1 MKIQNHIMK
10 FVADG
15 GDSMEALFRSFKDLY
30 SHALS
35 KSGVKGLTFENLDYS
50 EKEKAVSSAMVEEI
64 IRRANLPAD
73 AKNDLEKYVNYPTMA
88 WATFAVISN
97 LVDSIIP
104 VSLDT
109 AIGNWAEIQY
119 NPGYGNV
126 YEFRT
131 RFNGFLKVTKFSR
144 GKRLAELQRT
154 NVGVFR
160 LTPELHAL
168 SADVD
173 LYRLIMGIDSVA
185 DLAILVARSMTN
197 AIAQET
203 LIAFSGAVANLPD
216 DPDLGLVATG
226 YTQQDL
232 MQIAGRVQAWTGGAT
247 PMVIGTRLALS
258 YVLPSEATPLID
270 TDSRYVENGYLTTA
284 FGLPMFVLPQVAG
297 AEPFGTALSDEYIYI
312 MPVENKPVKVAIGGE
327 MQAVDN
333 GRMFADLKTVVS
345 LFKEFAVGIPTD
357 PVFGAIKVTGES
369 VGAG

>member
-1 MKIQNHIMK
+1 MKTQNHIMK

-35 KSGVKGLTFENLDYS
+35 KSGVKGLTFENLDYA
-50 EKEKAVSSAMVEEI
+50 EKEKAVSSAMVDEI
-64 IRRANLPAD
+64 IRRANLPAE

-97 LVDSIIP
+97 LVDSVMP

-154 NVGVFR
+154 NAGVFR

-168 SADVD
+168 SVDVD

-185 DLAILVARSMTN
+185 DLAILVSRSMLN

-203 LIAFSGAVANLPD
+203 LIAFEGAVASLPTGAA
-216 DPDLGLVATG
+216 GLKATG
-226 YTQQDL
+226 YTQQTL
-232 MQIAGRVQAWTGGAT
+232 MEIAGRVQAWTGGGT
-247 PMVIGTRLALS
+247 PMVIGTRVALS
-258 YVLPSEATPLID
+258 HIVPDTVSPLLNM
-270 TDSRYVENGYLTTA
+270 DSSYVEYGYLTTA

-297 AEPFGTALSDEYIYI
+297 ATPYETAISDGWIYI
-312 MPVENKPVKVAIGGE
+312 MPVDNKPVKVALGGE

-333 GRMFADLKTVVS
+333 GRMFADLKTVVT
-345 LFKEFAVGIPTD
+345 LYKEFAVGVPIT
-357 PVFGAIKVTGES
+357 PVFGAIEIS
-369 VGAG
+369 

>member
-1 MKIQNHIMK
+1 MKTQNHIMK

-30 SHALS
+30 AHALS

-64 IRRANLPAD
+64 IRRANLPDEAR
-73 AKNDLEKYVNYPTMA
+73 NDLEKYINYPTMA

-97 LVDSIIP
+97 LVDSVMP

-109 AIGNWAEIQY
+109 VIGNWAEIQY

-154 NVGVFR
+154 NAGVFR

-185 DLAILVARSMTN
+185 DLAMLVARSMTN

-203 LIAFSGAVANLPD
+203 LIAFNSAVATLPTGTS
-216 DPDLGLVATG
+216 GLLVNG

-232 MQIAGRVQAWTGGAT
+232 MALAGRVQAWTGGGT

-258 YVLPSEATPLID
+258 KVLPTGTSPLVAID
-270 TDSRYVENGYLTTA
+270 SNYVQYGYLTTA

-297 AEPFGTALSDEYIYI
+297 ANPYETAIPDDYIYI
-312 MPVENKPVKVAIGGE
+312 MPLDNKPVKVALGGE

-333 GRMFADLKTVVS
+333 GRMFADLKTVVT
-345 LFKEFAVGIPTD
+345 LYKEFAVGVPIT
-357 PVFGAIKVTGES
+357 PVFGAIKLTS
-369 VGAG
+369 